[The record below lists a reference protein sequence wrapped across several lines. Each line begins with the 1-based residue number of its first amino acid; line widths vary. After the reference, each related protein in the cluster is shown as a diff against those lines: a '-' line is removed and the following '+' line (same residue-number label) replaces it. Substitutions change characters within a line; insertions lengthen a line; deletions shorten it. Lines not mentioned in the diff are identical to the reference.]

1 MIRTG
6 KNLGIM
12 AMVALMMLS
21 VCSCVT
27 SRSHPR
33 HHRHRPHRHKV
44 VIVAKQTN
52 ATGQDKE
59 CATVEKCL
67 AMTEPNTYG
76 NTE

>member
-1 MIRTG
+1 
-6 KNLGIM
+6 M
-12 AMVALMMLS
+12 AALMMLS

-44 VIVAKQTN
+44 VIVAEQTN
-52 ATGQDKE
+52 ATGQDMKCTTFE
-59 CATVEKCL
+59 ECL